1 MLRNR
6 FLILLGGCLLASS
19 AAWADEVGYVD
30 CTNHPEEIQV
40 FAKARKTPDLVA
52 SLPCGER
59 FTVLVYGFVFSRIQT
74 KDGNV
79 GYVYSN
85 LIAVDRAA
93 TAAQQ
98 AGSTQLASAK
108 VKIPSANAPVARPA
122 PAASSQ
128 AQPAPPRPA
137 AAQAP
142 EPASSV
148 PEVTVAAA
156 QPAPVAPV
164 EAQPATAQQAPM
176 KAPESSP
183 SAREAAASV
192 VLTNPPASAQPE
204 SAPAPPATAP
214 ASERPRNTTEPV

>member
-30 CTNHPEEIQV
+30 CSNHPEEIQV

-52 SLPCGER
+52 SLACGER

-79 GYVYSN
+79 GYIYSN
-85 LIAVDRAA
+85 LIAVDRTA

-98 AGSTQLASAK
+98 AGSTQFASAK

-122 PAASSQ
+122 PAASIQS
-128 AQPAPPRPA
+128 QPAPPRPA

-148 PEVTVAAA
+148 PGMTVAAA

-176 KAPESSP
+176 KPSESTP
-183 SAREAAASV
+183 GAQERAASV
-192 VLTNPPASAQPE
+192 VRSNPPAS
-204 SAPAPPATAP
+204 
-214 ASERPRNTTEPV
+214 V

>member
-40 FAKARKTPDLVA
+40 FAKARKTPEVVA
-52 SLPCGER
+52 SMPCAER

-85 LIAVDRAA
+85 LIAVDRGA

-108 VKIPSANAPVARPA
+108 VTIPRANAPVARPTA
-122 PAASSQ
+122 AASIQ
-128 AQPAPPRPA
+128 AQPAPPRPV

-148 PEVTVAAA
+148 
-156 QPAPVAPV
+156 
-164 EAQPATAQQAPM
+164 
-176 KAPESSP
+176 
-183 SAREAAASV
+183 
-192 VLTNPPASAQPE
+192 
-204 SAPAPPATAP
+204 
-214 ASERPRNTTEPV
+214 

>member
-30 CTNHPEEIQV
+30 CSNHPDEIQV

-74 KDGNV
+74 RDGNV

-122 PAASSQ
+122 PAASIQ

-148 PEVTVAAA
+148 LAELERGRFAGRLFEEEVFCGRAAA
-156 QPAPVAPV
+156 FSAIFFLLKSRTIR
-164 EAQPATAQQAPM
+164 ATYACV
-176 KAPESSP
+176 S
-183 SAREAAASV
+183 
-192 VLTNPPASAQPE
+192 
-204 SAPAPPATAP
+204 
-214 ASERPRNTTEPV
+214 